1 VSSALIIN
9 VHEDFVSGAI
19 LEDGELQEVF
29 DEENETIAGNLYVG
43 VIQKIVPALNAAF
56 VDIDEGKNGFLRIS
70 DIGKSYIQQVLG
82 AKHPQEGSKLL
93 VQVKHDAVG
102 QKGPQLTCKL
112 SLAGRYVVYF
122 PLSRVRGVSK
132 KIIQQRERERLKSL
146 FSKVERNE
154 GIVVRTAS
162 EGMPMEM
169 IEEELQSLKQE
180 WQQILA
186 SFKKSRK
193 VKLLRREPTAIDYV
207 LRERLNKNVDEVYVN
222 EEKAY
227 ELVKQEVKK
236 ISKSIMVHFLE
247 GNLFERFNV
256 YQQLNLLQ
264 RRTID
269 LPSGGYLA
277 LDTTEA
283 MTVFDVNSA
292 SFTSGKNHAEL
303 AFKTNMEA
311 AKEIARQL
319 RLRNIGGIVVV
330 DFIGMPS
337 KDYYERLFKKIRESF
352 EKDPAHV
359 ELLGFTRLGL
369 FEMTRKR
376 RTPSSEQ
383 LLFSPCPIC
392 KGSGRVLSTTV
403 LLKRLFNALR
413 EIDLTQYGS
422 VKINLHQ
429 RFSGYVEKIKE
440 LISAHKDKVKLNF
453 NHTDPNEFEITL
465 SKKA

>member
-1 VSSALIIN
+1 MSTALIIN
-9 VHEDFVSGAI
+9 VHENFVSGAI

-43 VIQKIVPALNAAF
+43 VIQKIIPALNAAF
-56 VDIDEGKNGFLRIS
+56 VDIGEGKNGFLRIS
-70 DIGKSYIQQVLG
+70 DVGKSYVQQVLSG
-82 AKHPQEGSKLL
+82 KQPAEGSKLL

-112 SLAGRYVVYF
+112 SLPGRYVVYF
-122 PLSRVRGVSK
+122 PMSRVRGVSK
-132 KIIQQRERERLKSL
+132 KIVEQRERERLRSL
-146 FSKVERNE
+146 FSKLEKNE
-154 GIVVRTAS
+154 GLVIRTAS
-162 EGMPMEM
+162 EGMPMEI

-180 WQQILA
+180 WQQILS
-186 SFKKSRK
+186 SFKRSRR

-236 ISKSIMVHFLE
+236 ISKSIVVHFVE
-247 GNLFERFNV
+247 GDLFERFSI

-292 SFTSGKNHAEL
+292 SFTGGKNHAEL
-303 AFKTNMEA
+303 AFRINMEA

-330 DFIGMPS
+330 DFIGMPN
-337 KDYYERLFKKIRESF
+337 KEYYDRLFKKIRESF

-392 KGSGRVLSTTV
+392 KGSGRVLSATIV
-403 LLKRLFNALR
+403 LKRLSNALK
-413 EIDLTQYGS
+413 EIDLSQYGS

-429 RFSGYVEKIKE
+429 RFSGYMEKIKA
-440 LISAHKDKVKLNF
+440 LVPAHREKVRVSF
-453 NHTDPNEFEITL
+453 THPDPNEFEITL
-465 SKKA
+465 SKKT

>member
-56 VDIDEGKNGFLRIS
+56 VNIDEGKNGFLRIS

-146 FSKVERNE
+146 FSKVEKNE

-227 ELVKQEVKK
+227 ELVKREVKK

-292 SFTSGKNHAEL
+292 SFTSGKNHTEL

-359 ELLGFTRLGL
+359 ELIGFTRLGL

-403 LLKRLFNALR
+403 VLKRLSNALR

>member
-1 VSSALIIN
+1 MSSALIIN

-359 ELLGFTRLGL
+359 ELIGFTRLGL

-403 LLKRLFNALR
+403 VLKRLSNALR

-422 VKINLHQ
+422 VKIDLHQ

-453 NHTDPNEFEITL
+453 NHADPNEFEITL